1 MMAEV
6 PCGFSL
12 SPELTALRNSF
23 GKICFQF
30 LKSLSVMKGGEL
42 GEDMLEVRFAL
53 EFRVFFTKY
62 SESTDEGVGT
72 SQVSRIHTPKTR

>member
-6 PCGFSL
+6 TCGFSL
-12 SPELTALRNSF
+12 SPELNAFRKSF
-23 GKICFQF
+23 GEICFQF
-30 LKSLSVMKGGEL
+30 LKLRSVMKGGEL

-53 EFRVFFTKY
+53 DFRVYFAQY

>member
-12 SPELTALRNSF
+12 SPELNVLRKSF
-23 GKICFQF
+23 GEICFQF
-30 LKSLSVMKGGEL
+30 LKLRSVMKGGEL

-53 EFRVFFTKY
+53 DFHVCFAQY
-62 SESTDEGVGT
+62 SESSDEALGA

>member
-12 SPELTALRNSF
+12 SPELTVLRNSF

-42 GEDMLEVRFAL
+42 GEDMPEVRFAL
-53 EFRVFFTKY
+53 DFRVYFAQY